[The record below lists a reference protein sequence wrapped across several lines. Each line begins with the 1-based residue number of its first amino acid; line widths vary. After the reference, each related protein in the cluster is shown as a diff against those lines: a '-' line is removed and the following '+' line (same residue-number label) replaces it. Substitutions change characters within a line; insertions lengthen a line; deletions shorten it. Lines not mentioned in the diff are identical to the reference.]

1 MDRYS
6 EEEHLLPL
14 PQQTAP
20 QFHPITQPPQYGQPS
35 VQVPVNAFTGPYQD
49 FAHTGLHQ
57 HQPPYQ
63 HGSAGQMQQVVV
75 VGQQQQQQPQ
85 VVVGRRTYDS
95 YTWHIILSCIVFWCC
110 GWVFGAIAFSLA
122 VYANSYSASGHPE
135 GARRLGKASIVVS
148 VIGLVVGVVLITIFI
163 ILAVKEHPHGE
174 Q

>member
-1 MDRYS
+1 MSNKSTGYMDRYS

-122 VYANSYSASGHPE
+122 GQHLTYLHLNIIPPFLPSFHS
-135 GARRLGKASIVVS
+135 S
-148 VIGLVVGVVLITIFI
+148 VRS
-163 ILAVKEHPHGE
+163 
-174 Q
+174 